1 MRTFASL
8 YILLITAGFSVMDA
22 QQNHDSWAN
31 INRYAKSNV
40 QLKQENKKIKA
51 VFIGNSITDVWGAH
65 YPDYFKENNY
75 VARGIGGQTTPQFLS
90 RFRADVVELKPEIVV
105 INGAIN
111 DIAEN
116 TGTYD
121 QEFTLGNI
129 KSMCEIAQAN
139 GITVILT
146 STLPA
151 SHIPWNDKIQHV
163 PQKVIELNKAIKAYA
178 DSKKISYL
186 DYYSQMVNA
195 KGGLKEEYTS
205 DAVHLTDAGYR
216 IMKDLAKKAIESMK

>member
-1 MRTFASL
+1 
-8 YILLITAGFSVMDA
+8 MDA
-22 QQNHDSWAN
+22 QQNNNNWAGLS
-31 INRYAKSNV
+31 RYAKANIEA
-40 QLKQENKKIKA
+40 KQKNKKIKA

-90 RFRADVVELKPEIVV
+90 RFRADVVELKPHIVV

-121 QEFTLGNI
+121 PEFTIGNI
-129 KSMCEIAQAN
+129 KSMCEIAEVN
-139 GITVILT
+139 GIIVILT

-151 SHIPWNDKIQHV
+151 SHIPWNYDIKNV
-163 PQKVIELNKAIKAYA
+163 PQKVIELNKAIRAYA
-178 DSKKISYL
+178 DSKGIEYL
-186 DYYSQMVNA
+186 DYYSHMVNSA
-195 KGGLKEEYTS
+195 GGLKEEYTS
-205 DAVHLTDAGYR
+205 DSVHLTDAGYR
-216 IMKDLAKKAIESMK
+216 VMKDLAKKAIDSIK